1 MKVVEFQRENWRDA
15 SRTLRKI
22 ADQLDSGVLPVC
34 SMGVMAMRDPSGQVE
49 LFAFGPVADDLQAL
63 AMFRLA
69 EQKLIDVL
77 LDAGEG

>member
-1 MKVVEFQRENWRDA
+1 MKVVEFQREHWRDA

-22 ADQLDSGVLPVC
+22 ADQLDSGELPVC
-34 SMGVMAMRDPSGQVE
+34 SLGVLAMRCPAGQVE
-49 LFAFGPVADDLQAL
+49 IFAFGPVSDDLQAL

-77 LDAGEG
+77 LEPE

>member
-22 ADQLDSGVLPVC
+22 ADQLDSGELPVC
-34 SMGVMAMRDPSGQVE
+34 SIGVMAMRDPSGQVS

-63 AMFRLA
+63 AMLRLA

-77 LDAGEG
+77 LDDGEG